1 MDEYQMMTID
11 EVVGRMLQLEQDIIE
26 LQRAYDQLKEE
37 YYAYRVRHRDES
49 ETRQD
54 SRSSNQGH

>member
-1 MDEYQMMTID
+1 MMTID